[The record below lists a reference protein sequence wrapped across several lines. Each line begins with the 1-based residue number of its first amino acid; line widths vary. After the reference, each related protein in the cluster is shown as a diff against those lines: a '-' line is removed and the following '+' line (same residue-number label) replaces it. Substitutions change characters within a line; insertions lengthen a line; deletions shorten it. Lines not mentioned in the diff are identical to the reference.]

1 MAGDYGAMDEIH
13 ARLNKNRSQR
23 ILAVCIPLLLLSSL
37 LQAEETQPAVRSGLF
52 FNFGL
57 GPGLYRFDDEADRE
71 NFNFTFGMDNRIGV
85 RMGGHLSVF
94 LLSHFNVT
102 SLKTASEFSDW
113 VFSEN
118 DVRVGLAV
126 FIPGAVLLDSHIF
139 FGPGLM
145 FHSDVRAPSIY
156 GEAGFGYSSIQSV
169 SESEFIMGGGL
180 FAGAGVEITPRISVG
195 ARIIWSPSA
204 MNSWWTPSDKDYF
217 SAMLFL
223 YLF

>member
-1 MAGDYGAMDEIH
+1 MNRMQARSRHYRSRKALAMC
-13 ARLNKNRSQR
+13 
-23 ILAVCIPLLLLSSL
+23 VPLFLLSPAL
-37 LQAEETQPAVRSGLF
+37 NAEETEPPERSGLF
-52 FNFGL
+52 FNLGL
-57 GPGLYRFDDEADRE
+57 GPGLYHFDYPADRE

-113 VFSEN
+113 VFSED

-126 FIPGAVLLDSHIF
+126 FIPGAVLLDSQIF

-169 SESEFIMGGGL
+169 SEREFIMGGGL

-204 MNSWWTPSDKDYF
+204 MHSWWTPSDKDYF
-217 SAMLFL
+217 SAMIFL
-223 YLF
+223 YFL